1 VPEMRRT
8 TQFANS
14 ATAAIHQGNR
24 HERLPVPP
32 FTSRLREFFAF
43 LRGGTA
49 SSPTHLD
56 EPSMNNVN

>member
-1 VPEMRRT
+1 VPEKRRT

-49 SSPTHLD
+49 PKPHT
-56 EPSMNNVN
+56 P